1 MFAKRITV
9 EREPD
14 SSLNKY
20 EPLVIELKA
29 EEIMTLDQIRFRLKD
44 ELNITDTMIALVDGE
59 QVPGTTVL
67 EDGMQ
72 IYYKEGMGDKGNDE
86 WMKKYLKPLEG
97 RTIKET
103 GIGENGFPFF
113 VLDNGNKI
121 EVSSDGEGNGPGFL
135 FGLPRPK

>member
-59 QVPGTTVL
+59 QVPGSTVL

-72 IYYKEGMGDKGNDE
+72 IYYKEGMGDKG
-86 WMKKYLKPLEG
+86 L
-97 RTIKET
+97 
-103 GIGENGFPFF
+103 
-113 VLDNGNKI
+113 
-121 EVSSDGEGNGPGFL
+121 
-135 FGLPRPK
+135 